1 MNIESPLVGKNL
13 LLRTLSVD
21 EASSRYLSWLSDLD
35 VSRYLEIRF
44 SAPSSIEDLR
54 RFVAATNES
63 DDSLLLGMFL
73 KEGAKHV
80 GNIKLGPINRHHE
93 TGDIGLLIGEGSE
106 WGKGH
111 ACEAIALLT
120 EYAFAH
126 LSLAKLTA
134 SCYSHNEGSRRA
146 FLKAGFIEEGRRVA
160 QYMSCGKRQ
169 DGVMLGRVNPAIKH
183 YTQ

>member
-63 DDSLLLGMFL
+63 DESLLLGMFL

-111 ACEAIALLT
+111 ACSI
-120 EYAFAH
+120 
-126 LSLAKLTA
+126 
-134 SCYSHNEGSRRA
+134 
-146 FLKAGFIEEGRRVA
+146 
-160 QYMSCGKRQ
+160 
-169 DGVMLGRVNPAIKH
+169 
-183 YTQ
+183 